1 MDLAMLM
8 QKVYDLIKA
17 VRAGDYMTAMFL
29 VLEIVKAIVNTMP
42 AAAVGRPRGG
52 MHAVDYES
60 KTVEELADDLESL
73 VKSQPA
79 CSPGVA
85 LATAAAGPFIDNLL
99 PILLA
104 LLKKWLGI

>member
-17 VRAGDYMTAMFL
+17 VRAGDYMAALFL
-29 VLEIVKAIVNTMP
+29 VLEMIKAIVNTMP
-42 AAAVGRPRGG
+42 AAAVGQPRA

-60 KTVEELADDLESL
+60 KTAEECVDDLESL
-73 VKSQPA
+73 VKAQPA
-79 CSPGVA
+79 ASPGVA
-85 LATAAAGPFIDNLL
+85 LASAPAGPFIDNLL